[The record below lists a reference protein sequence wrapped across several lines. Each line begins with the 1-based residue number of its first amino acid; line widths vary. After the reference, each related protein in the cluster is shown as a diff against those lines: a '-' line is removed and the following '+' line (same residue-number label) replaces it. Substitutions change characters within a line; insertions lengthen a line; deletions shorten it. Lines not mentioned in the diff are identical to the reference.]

1 MKGAEIARD
10 QGPGQVRFVK
20 DQGRTWRTNGE
31 KRDYMERPGN
41 IWRELPLHVEA
52 RETQGHADN
61 THTQTR
67 PRLQTL
73 GTNLYPICA
82 NLSSW
87 FQYIVQVAEVKSFS
101 MPGAAARECHAGAKL
116 FRHRLRQIYQI
127 CMSFFHKLCGHTE
140 GFLR

>member
-20 DQGRTWRTNGE
+20 DHTKSNTGRTWRTNGE

-61 THTQTR
+61 THTHTHKLDHDYR
-67 PRLQTL
+67 HSA
-73 GTNLYPICA
+73 PICTQFVPICPLGF
-82 NLSSW
+82 N
-87 FQYIVQVAEVKSFS
+87 I
-101 MPGAAARECHAGAKL
+101 L
-116 FRHRLRQIYQI
+116 FRWL
-127 CMSFFHKLCGHTE
+127 K
-140 GFLR
+140 